1 MAVIKQDGNDIV
13 FENGMI
19 CAHHSDET
27 DNWVLNF
34 HATNNDKMAGLWKEF
49 TEYAKQMGWK
59 DHTILIGRGRWMVDK
74 TVIPYVII
82 RCTLQNCSH
91 CASAK
96 YI

>member
-1 MAVIKQDGNDIV
+1 MAVIKQDGNEII

-19 CAHHSDET
+19 VAHHSNEV

-34 HATNNDKMAGLWKEF
+34 YASDAKKMSGLWKEF
-49 TEYAKQMGWK
+49 RQYAKQVGWN
-59 DHTILIGRGRWMVDK
+59 DHTILIGKGRWLVDK
-74 TVIPYVII
+74 SVIPYVVI
-82 RCTLQNCSH
+82 RCTVQNCTH

>member
-1 MAVIKQDGNDIV
+1 MAVIKQDGNEII

-19 CAHHSDET
+19 VAYHSGEV

-34 HATNNDKMAGLWKEF
+34 HASDAKKMEGLWKEF
-49 TEYAKQMGWK
+49 RIYAKEVGWN
-59 DHTILIGRGRWMVDK
+59 DHTILIGKGKWLVDK
-74 TVIPYVII
+74 SVIPYVVI
-82 RCTLQNCSH
+82 RCFLQDCTH